1 MGARDHL
8 TKFRWR
14 RRKPV
19 EIWVGGN
26 RVNLFTQGDLA
37 FERMLEA
44 IRNARQSVWLEMYW
58 FAADG
63 VGMRFFEALDAAAR
77 RGVRVAILYDA
88 WGSFATPRQHFERLR
103 AAGAA
108 VVEFNPISLI
118 EQRFRVASLT
128 RRNHRKLLIADGEI
142 AFTGGLNIAD
152 EWTASAQGKRW
163 KDEVV
168 EVTGPVV
175 RNLQLTFLDSWR
187 EQSEEDT
194 RRGVPPPS
202 LSVDDEATPH
212 SDVSGVNVAVLTQSG
227 LRQRRY
233 AMRAYLQR
241 LRAATETINI
251 ANAYFLPNPTLVRCL
266 VAAAKRGVRVRVVVA
281 GKSDVPV
288 VTLASRAVWPK
299 LLRAGVEL
307 YAWRQTV
314 LHSKLAVV
322 DGAWVTAGSFNLDYV
337 SMRRNR
343 ELNLAIGDT
352 AFAEQVNAEFD
363 AMVAVSE
370 PVTQAV
376 FHRRPLVVR
385 LLERLAYAFR
395 SWL

>member
-19 EIWVGGN
+19 ETWVGGN
-26 RVNLFTQGDLA
+26 RVSLFTQGDMA

-44 IRNARQSVWLEMYW
+44 IQNAQRRVWLEMYW
-58 FAADG
+58 FAADE
-63 VGMRFFEALDAAAR
+63 VGMRFFQALEAASR
-77 RGVRVAILYDA
+77 RGVQVAILYDA
-88 WGSFATPRQHFERLR
+88 WGSFGTPRQHFERLR
-103 AAGAA
+103 GAGVA

-128 RRNHRKLLIADGEI
+128 RRNHRKLLIADGEV

-152 EWTASAQGKRW
+152 EWTASTQGKRW

-168 EVTGPVV
+168 EVSGPVV
-175 RNLQLTFLDSWR
+175 RSLELTFLDSWR
-187 EQSEEDT
+187 EQAEEDT
-194 RRGVPPPS
+194 RRGLLSPPLSLDDPPP
-202 LSVDDEATPH
+202 
-212 SDVSGVNVAVLTQSG
+212 VSTLPGINVAVLTQSG

-233 AMRAYLQR
+233 AMRAYLHR
-241 LRAATETINI
+241 LRAATESINI

-266 VAAAKRGVRVRVVVA
+266 VAAARRGVRVRVVVA
-281 GKSDVPV
+281 GKSDVPI

-307 YAWRQTV
+307 FAWRRTV
-314 LHSKLAVV
+314 LHSKLAVI
-322 DGAWVTAGSFNLDYV
+322 DGSWVTAGSFNLDYV

-343 ELNLAIGDT
+343 ELNLAIGDVS
-352 AFAEQVNAEFD
+352 FAEQVNAEFD

-370 PVTQAV
+370 PVTHAV
-376 FHRRPLVVR
+376 FHARPLIVR
-385 LLERLAYAFR
+385 IIERLAYAFR
-395 SWL
+395 TWL

>member
-1 MGARDHL
+1 MGAREHL

-19 EIWVGGN
+19 ESWVGGN
-26 RVNLFTQGDLA
+26 RVSLFTQGDLA

-44 IRNARQSVWLEMYW
+44 IENAERSVWLEMYW
-58 FAADG
+58 FAADE
-63 VGMRFFEALDAAAR
+63 VGMRFFDALEAAAK
-77 RGVRVAILYDA
+77 RGVSVAILYDA
-88 WGSFATPRQHFERLR
+88 WGSFGTPRQQFDRLR

-128 RRNHRKLLIADGEI
+128 RRNHRKLLIVDGDV

-152 EWTASAQGKRW
+152 EWSSTLRGKRW

-168 EVTGPVV
+168 EVTGPVC
-175 RNLQLTFLDSWR
+175 RNLQLTFLDSWG
-187 EQSEEDT
+187 EQREEDM
-194 RRGVPPPS
+194 RRGVASAALALPDTPPVPV
-202 LSVDDEATPH
+202 LP
-212 SDVSGVNVAVLTQSG
+212 GVNVAVLTQSG

-233 AMRAYLQR
+233 AVRAYLQR
-241 LRAATETINI
+241 LRAATESINI

-266 VAAAKRGVRVRVVVA
+266 VAAARRGVRVRVVVA

-307 YAWRQTV
+307 FAWRQTV

-322 DGAWVTAGSFNLDYV
+322 DESWVTAGSFNLDYV

-343 ELNLAIGDT
+343 ELNLAIADA

-363 AMVAVSE
+363 AMVSLSE
-370 PVTQAV
+370 PVTPAAFQSRSLASRIV
-376 FHRRPLVVR
+376 
-385 LLERLAYAFR
+385 ERLAYAFR
-395 SWL
+395 TWL

>member
-1 MGARDHL
+1 MRARDHL
-8 TKFRWR
+8 KKLRWR

-19 EIWVGGN
+19 ESWVGGN
-26 RVNLFTQGDLA
+26 RVCLFTRGDLA

-44 IRNARQSVWLEMYW
+44 IESSERSVWLEMYW

-63 VGMRFFEALDAAAR
+63 VGMRFFAALEQAVA
-77 RGVRVAILYDA
+77 RGVHVAILYDG
-88 WGSFATPRQHFERLR
+88 WGSFATPRQHFDRLR
-103 AAGAA
+103 ASGAA
-108 VVEFNPISLI
+108 VAEFNPISLV
-118 EQRFRVASLT
+118 ELRFRVASLT
-128 RRNHRKLLIADGEI
+128 RRNHRKLLIVDGSI

-152 EWTASAQGKRW
+152 EWTSTGQGKRW

-168 EVTGPVV
+168 EVSGPVV
-175 RNLQLTFLDSWR
+175 KTLELAFLDSWQ
-187 EQSEEDT
+187 EQDEEEQ
-194 RRGVPPPS
+194 RRGQTLPR
-202 LSVDDEATPH
+202 LSVDSTTP
-212 SDVSGVNVAVLTQSG
+212 SAVASGVNVAVLTQSG
-227 LRQRRY
+227 LRQRRF
-233 AMRAYLQR
+233 AVRAYLQR
-241 LRAATETINI
+241 LRAAAESINI

-266 VAAAKRGVRVRVVVA
+266 VAAARRGVRVRVVVA

-288 VTLASRAVWPK
+288 VTLASRAVWTK

-322 DGAWVTAGSFNLDYV
+322 DGSWVTAGSFNLDYV

-343 ELNLAIGDT
+343 ELNLAIGDA

-370 PVTQAV
+370 PVTLDV
-376 FHRRPLVVR
+376 FQRRPWLLR
-385 LLERLAYAFR
+385 ILERLAYAFR
-395 SWL
+395 TWL